1 MPVQKVPVREFEKFW
16 NTLSE
21 EVLIKAVYLSGEDYV
36 IVYLPIGGR

>member
-1 MPVQKVPVREFEKFW
+1 LTVEKIPAREFEKFW

-21 EVLIKAVYLSGEDYV
+21 EVLIKAVYLSGEDYI